1 MSSQNEPLNIYE
13 LATRVQF
20 LEEKI
25 IDGIDNIKENQQSMK
40 EELTKISE
48 ALYEPDQGLYS
59 RLKVV
64 ENTRNSDSKI
74 IWLIFSAFG
83 GGFLTYVANLLLK

>member
-1 MSSQNEPLNIYE
+1 MSNQNEPLNIYE

-20 LEEKI
+20 LEGKI

-40 EELTKISE
+40 EELIKISE

-74 IWLIFSAFG
+74 IWLIFAAFG
-83 GGFLTYVANLLLK
+83 GGFFTYIVDLLLK